1 MSTER
6 RRRSQKGNTALEFGL
21 SFTALWFVFMGT
33 FQFGYTFWLYN
44 GAAVQIAD
52 AARYASRADY
62 DTRNSDYVNEV
73 RNMAVYGTP
82 TVSSGTAR
90 AVPGLNTSNINI
102 RFTPST
108 GVPQYVTVG
117 IGTWTVNSVFRQF
130 TFSGKPAVTVKYVGK
145 YQTNP

>member
-1 MSTER
+1 MSTNR
-6 RRRSQKGNTALEFGL
+6 RNNQKGSAALEFGL

-44 GAAVQIAD
+44 GAAVQIAE

-62 DTRNSDYVNEV
+62 DTRNNDYVNAV
-73 RNMAVYGTP
+73 KNMAVYGTP
-82 TVSSGTAR
+82 VVTDATPR
-90 AVPGLNTSNINI
+90 AVPGLTTSNVQVV
-102 RFTPST
+102 FDPVA
-108 GVPQYVTVG
+108 GVPDNVTVQ

-130 TFSGKPAVTVKYVGK
+130 TFSGKPGVTVKYVGQ